1 MKDKIEQYL
10 LNYKGDLDYETIYKD
25 FITDNQPR
33 NMSEDYVIKTI
44 MKEKIEKIKLRHQLI
59 SNRKS
64 KLEKLKLLEL
74 PEQRSE
80 GWYKMRKTRL
90 TASSLA
96 SAIDHCHFQSR
107 DELILDKIIEKPFEP
122 ESYYRMGG

>member
-33 NMSEDYVIKTI
+33 NISEDYVIKTI

-74 PEQRSE
+74 PEQRMKA
-80 GWYKMRKTRL
+80 GIK
-90 TASSLA
+90 
-96 SAIDHCHFQSR
+96 
-107 DELILDKIIEKPFEP
+107 
-122 ESYYRMGG
+122 